1 MAYTDIDDPSAYFQ
15 TKLYTGNGGTNA
27 ITFDGNSDL
36 QPDWVWIKNRTLS
49 GGYAHNLFDS
59 VRGTNKKLVT
69 NDTRA
74 ETSET
79 NGLNSFNS
87 DGFTL
92 GNDSGTEEVNRD
104 GGVQVSWNWKKS
116 ADAGFD
122 IVSYTGNATARTIS
136 HSLSA
141 VPAWMIIKCRSES
154 GHSWKVY
161 HRSIGAT
168 KTLALQNNS
177 TPDDDANY
185 HGDTEP
191 TSSVFTIGSNGDVN
205 DNGET
210 FIAYLFAEKQGFS
223 KFGSY
228 IGNGQADGT
237 YVHLGFSPAWIMRK
251 KSSGAENWT
260 IHDNKRDTHNVTFKR
275 LLANDSGAEYDSA
288 SNQVDLLSNGFKCRA
303 NNDGGNADDGQYIYM
318 AFAEQPF
325 VTSTGVPATAR

>member
-92 GNDSGTEEVNRD
+92 GEDSGTEEVNRD

-251 KSSGAENWT
+251 KTSGTENWT

-303 NNDGGNADDGQYIYM
+303 SNDGSNASGGNYIFM
-318 AFAEQPF
+318 AFAENPF

>member
-92 GNDSGTEEVNRD
+92 GEDSGTEEVNRD

-141 VPAWMIIKCRSES
+141 VPAWMIIKCRSED

-161 HRSIGAT
+161 HKSIGAT
-168 KTLALQNNS
+168 KTLALQNNGA
-177 TPDDDANY
+177 PDDDANY

-251 KSSGAENWT
+251 KTSGTENWT

-275 LLANDSGAEYDSA
+275 LLANDNGAEYDSA

-303 NNDGGNADDGQYIYM
+303 SNDGGNADDGQYIYM